1 MDAHKFYS
9 IDWKTIGFKRHEIF
23 PSPLITL
30 EDYVDH
36 MDYVCQL
43 AGNSLHAAIGGD
55 TDGQAAPTAR
65 RTTWTTVADYQKIAE
80 ILDRRGY
87 TQEDIENIMYKN
99 WQRFFEKWLP

>member
-1 MDAHKFYS
+1 
-9 IDWKTIGFKRHEIF
+9 
-23 PSPLITL
+23 
-30 EDYVDH
+30 

-43 AGNSLHAAIGGD
+43 AGNSLHAGIGGD
-55 TDGQAAPTAR
+55 TDGQGGSDGAPHDVD
-65 RTTWTTVADYQKIAE
+65 TVADYQKIAD